1 MSDLEEWVCDS
12 NDALSLRLGRWRNW
26 LTYVRFADAGLVR
39 SHEDAGRLAG
49 KEVTVVEPFHPA
61 FTYPIFGEKEV
72 AFGYKNLDIQV
83 STAYCALLTDSY
95 RSPRAV

>member
-1 MSDLEEWVCDS
+1 MSVLRSIRTSLIARNPEDA
-12 NDALSLRLGRWRNW
+12 DALTS
-26 LTYVRFADAGLVR
+26 
-39 SHEDAGRLAG
+39 
-49 KEVTVVEPFHPA
+49 KEVTLVKPFHPA

-83 STAYCALLTDSY
+83 STAYCALLTGSC